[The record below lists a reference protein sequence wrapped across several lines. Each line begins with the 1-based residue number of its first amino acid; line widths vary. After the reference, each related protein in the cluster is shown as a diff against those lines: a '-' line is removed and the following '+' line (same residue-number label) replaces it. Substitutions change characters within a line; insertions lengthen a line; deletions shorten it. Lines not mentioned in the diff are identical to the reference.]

1 MAHFA
6 KIDDNNIVTR
16 VIVAEQEFIDTQS
29 GRWIQC
35 SYNTVGGVHL
45 LGGTPLRKNFPA
57 EGYYY
62 NETID
67 GFIPPCKY
75 QNWVLDETKGMY
87 VPPTPNPGEG
97 WDSVKYEWDDVN
109 VRWNDISVKYPL
121 RTALQ
126 LEMLTA

>member
-6 KIDDNNIVTR
+6 KIDENNIVTR
-16 VIVAEQEFIDTQS
+16 VIVAEQEFINTQP

-45 LGGTPLRKNFPA
+45 LGGTPLRKNFPS

-67 GFIPPCKY
+67 GFIPPCQY
-75 QNWVLDETKGMY
+75 QNWLLDETKGMY

-97 WDSVKYEWDDVN
+97 WDSIKYVWDDNN
-109 VRWNDISVKYPL
+109 VTWRL
-121 RTALQ
+121 RSEVFEEHL
-126 LEMLTA
+126 LSLKS